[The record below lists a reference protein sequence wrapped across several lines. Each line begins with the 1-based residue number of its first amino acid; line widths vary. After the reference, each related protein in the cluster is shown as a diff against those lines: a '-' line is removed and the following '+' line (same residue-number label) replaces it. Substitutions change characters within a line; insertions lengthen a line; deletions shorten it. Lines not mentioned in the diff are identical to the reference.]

1 MPSPDPNPI
10 QPSHH
15 ARHKIT
21 EPTVFLGE
29 SSPLTTVMDP
39 RHPRLHYP
47 LPPRLLPTSTRDEA
61 VRLHQV
67 QQAAQLES
75 NGSLS
80 FPPEDTVNALLKAY
94 FTWFHPCFP
103 IVDRVAICR
112 AKAQAGLSGIPPL
125 LLQAMLFIGVSL
137 CDDETFARTE
147 FPVRYRA
154 KFLFYSRARAIYD
167 ADAEANPI
175 VKLQALFMLSSWRGG
190 PGEERDVRFWL
201 SIAVS
206 LAQKRGMHMM
216 YVSSLS
222 LSRLMLG
229 WVLLTL
235 GRSKFAHPPKERR
248 LWKRIWWALYVC
260 IPFLRFF
267 F

>member
-1 MPSPDPNPI
+1 MSPDTNTNTNPI
-10 QPSHH
+10 QPHH
-15 ARHKIT
+15 DRHKIT
-21 EPTVFLGE
+21 DPTVFLGE

-47 LPPRLLPTSTRDEA
+47 LPPRLLPASTRDEA

-67 QQAAQLES
+67 QQAAHLES
-75 NGSLS
+75 NGALS
-80 FPPEDTVNALLKAY
+80 FPPEATVNALLKAY

-112 AKAQAGLSGIPPL
+112 AKAQSGLNGIPPL

-216 YVSSLS
+216 YVYL
-222 LSRLMLG
+222 LFVVCRLL
-229 WVLLTL
+229 
-235 GRSKFAHPPKERR
+235 FAVVGMVE
-248 LWKRIWWALYVC
+248 C
-260 IPFLRFF
+260 
-267 F
+267 